1 MMDEARSITVTI
13 LGREYQIAC
22 PPEEQERLLEC
33 ADYLNGRM
41 NAIRKRGRSMGIER
55 IAIMAALNIA
65 RDFLDHRD
73 QGPSG
78 DVDDSTRRRLRQME
92 LSIDQALSERNS

>member
-1 MMDEARSITVTI
+1 MVDEARSINVTI
-13 LGREYQIAC
+13 MGREYQIAC

-33 ADYLNGRM
+33 ADYLNIRM

-65 RDFLDHRD
+65 RDFLDN
-73 QGPSG
+73 QNQAPSAEI
-78 DVDDSTRRRLRQME
+78 DDSTRRRLRQME
-92 LSIDQALSERNS
+92 LSIDQALSERNG